1 MMKFIVTLLS
11 VAGVAHANW
20 KSGSVSSYEKF
31 TYGKFV
37 ARMKAPDRKGTVSSF
52 FTYWDGPNFYPG
64 GWNELDIEV
73 IPSVDT
79 NPMGTRV
86 IFGDGHNKLED
97 HDYARNFTPHD
108 DWHTYEM
115 EWTPDYIS
123 FSVDGHEV
131 RHLPGTSV
139 EAVNYLNKAQSIRMN
154 FWTPTFHSWASGF
167 DPIDMPWYLLFDY
180 IEVYTYNEQ
189 LHEFD
194 FHWRDDFDAFDSGR
208 WHKASGGFEANSS
221 VFYPSQVYTSG
232 GNLVLKMEPD
242 EHVHYE
248 EVEHEYAPEHHGDL
262 RHHLHKAEH
271 FDREHVRGH
280 RHAHEGRFWI
290 ENEDPHHE
298 EEHEQDDIVLA
309 HHGDV
314 DSSDSDADWEDYQR
328 YLRQIH
334 HLPEE

>member
-1 MMKFIVTLLS
+1 MMKFILSLLS

-97 HDYARNFTPHD
+97 HDYARHFMPHD

-115 EWTPDYIS
+115 EWTPEYIS

-131 RHLPGTSV
+131 RHLPATSV
-139 EAVNYLNKAQSIRMN
+139 EAVNFLNKAQSIRMN

-180 IEVYTYNEQ
+180 IEVYTYDEL
-189 LHEFD
+189 LHQFD

-232 GNLVLKMEPD
+232 GNLVLKMEPID
-242 EHVHYE
+242 GHVEHVT
-248 EVEHEYAPEHHGDL
+248 HHISGVPL
-262 RHHLHKAEH
+262 SL
-271 FDREHVRGH
+271 
-280 RHAHEGRFWI
+280 
-290 ENEDPHHE
+290 N
-298 EEHEQDDIVLA
+298 
-309 HHGDV
+309 
-314 DSSDSDADWEDYQR
+314 
-328 YLRQIH
+328 
-334 HLPEE
+334 